1 MRLFNGKMDDNLWQL
16 EDNSVDS
23 VVTDPPYGISFMN
36 KKWDYG
42 VPTAEMWEEVYRVLK
57 PGGHLLSFSSART
70 YHRST
75 VEIEDAG
82 FEIRDQVMWV
92 YGSGFPKSHNIGKAV
107 DKKLGNNREVVGE
120 NPNHRT
126 SDALFEL
133 GFQGGKGDGKVTK
146 GSSEWEGWGTALK
159 PAHEPITLAR
169 KPIDEKTVV
178 NNVLTWGTGALNIDA
193 SRVGD
198 EVRTYD
204 LTMTSG
210 NFETTLG
217 GKNKKSGESTV
228 QGRWPANFIHD
239 GSQGV
244 LDLFPDAKGGNWT
257 NTEGARPF
265 NNDGK
270 NTNAVQLKSDNS
282 VGSAARFF
290 YVPKVSKK
298 ERNAGLE
305 GKVEET
311 RKAAGDFRPSYDQ
324 DGSTGTAYGRWGS
337 ALNTHPTVKPIA
349 LMSYLIKMV
358 TPPGGTVLDP
368 FMGSGSTGCAAV
380 SNGFDFIGIEME
392 EHSFDVAKARMEHWG
407 K

>member
-1 MRLFNGKMDDNLWQL
+1 MRLFNGKMEDNLWQL

-217 GKNKKSGESTV
+217 GKNKKSGEATV

-239 GSQGV
+239 GIEE
-244 LDLFPDAKGGNWT
+244 DW
-257 NTEGARPF
+257 
-265 NNDGK
+265 GK
-270 NTNAVQLKSDNS
+270 
-282 VGSAARFF
+282 FF

>member
-1 MRLFNGKMDDNLWQL
+1 MQL
-16 EDNSVDS
+16 LLGTMQDKLKELPDNSVDS

-57 PGGHLLSFSSART
+57 PGGHVLSFSSART

-107 DKKLGNNREVVGE
+107 DKKLGNSREVLGE

-169 KPIDEKTVV
+169 KPLDEKTIVD
-178 NNVLTWGTGALNIDA
+178 NVLRWGTGGLNIDA
-193 SRVGD
+193 SRVPYSDDNPMPEMKGD
-198 EVRTYD
+198 VNRYPTSYGKGLEEVY
-204 LTMTSG
+204 
-210 NFETTLG
+210 
-217 GKNKKSGESTV
+217 
-228 QGRWPANFIHD
+228 QGTPGSPDGRYPANFIHD
-239 GSQGV
+239 GIEEDWG
-244 LDLFPDAKGGNWT
+244 
-257 NTEGARPF
+257 RY
-265 NNDGK
+265 
-270 NTNAVQLKSDNS
+270 
-282 VGSAARFF
+282 F
-290 YVPKVSKK
+290 YVPKVSKA
-298 ERNAGLE
+298 ERNAGLDSE
-305 GKVEET
+305 LPSIGGMDKAYVEKRTEEHGIRT
-311 RKAAGDFRPSYDQ
+311 ADSRALFDKKAEELKAQGVL
-324 DGSTGTAYGRWGS
+324 A
-337 ALNTHPTVKPIA
+337 NTHPTVKPIA

-392 EHSFDVAKARMEHWG
+392 EHSFDVAKARMEYWE